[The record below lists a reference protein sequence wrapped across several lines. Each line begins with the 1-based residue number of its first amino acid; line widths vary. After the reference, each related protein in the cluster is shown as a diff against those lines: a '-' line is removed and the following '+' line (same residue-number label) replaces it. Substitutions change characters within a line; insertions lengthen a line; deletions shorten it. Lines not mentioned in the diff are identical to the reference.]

1 MLEAIGEQ
9 ELRLALQR
17 LWTPIVSEIDPDKGN
32 IFTALEGC
40 FLSFCDDSA
49 LVILVLRLFLPTSIL
64 IFVLVIIIIFPDTFC
79 HDSRYHAVG
88 IHFLPVDKHVYL
100 RIQSFIN
107 LIENTFDCIVYSS
120 FLYKNFLVWS
130 GLEQDD
136 MLKIYKFLVC
146 PVIVY

>member
-9 ELRLALQR
+9 ELRLTLAR
-17 LWTPIVSEIDPDKGN
+17 LWTPVVTDLDPEKGNVFTSLEGTPFIVSLLN
-32 IFTALEGC
+32 SIFY
-40 FLSFCDDSA
+40 LSPSY
-49 LVILVLRLFLPTSIL
+49 
-64 IFVLVIIIIFPDTFC
+64 
-79 HDSRYHAVG
+79 SRSG

-107 LIENTFDCIVYSS
+107 LIENTFDCIAHSS

-136 MLKIYKFLVC
+136 MLKIYKFLV
-146 PVIVY
+146 